1 MSLWPA
7 GACLIPSREA
17 PEGLRDTKG
26 EAVTCKDSEAKAS
39 VSKACRGAV
48 V

>member
-7 GACLIPSREA
+7 GACLVPSREA
-17 PEGLRDTKG
+17 AEGLQDTKG
-26 EAVTCKDSEAKAS
+26 EAVTCKDSEAKAG
-39 VSKACRGAV
+39 VSKAYRWAV